1 MSVLAKV
8 MGPHKVGLRRRT
20 PKHGARG
27 PPSETSSKQRATRNP
42 AGGSEEGTEGPR
54 KPQLGP
60 RELAPT
66 HGVTLMDSCLTAH
79 GEFNNCKLQR
89 PSCSLARRA
98 ARLPCQRRHHSPAE
112 NEKYTASARHT
123 NTHFQNKLELLTKG
137 RAVRRCARPG
147 GSKDNQERGGCT
159 GGNLGEPLHREW
171 QHRRG
176 EALIRRGTAARR
188 RTQAARGKASGGSA
202 AKGSATWPAVRSTV
216 TSRVR
221 KVSGAVRRAGGRG
234 GARVLRRAAR
244 SLGRRQRRVG
254 RQAHGRALR

>member
-1 MSVLAKV
+1 MSVPAKV

-98 ARLPCQRRHHSPAE
+98 ARLPCQRRHHSPA
-112 NEKYTASARHT
+112 NAPVPATSCRYTAVPLETRSFEKANAVGT
-123 NTHFQNKLELLTKG
+123 QGCNMSQNG
-137 RAVRRCARPG
+137 YG
-147 GSKDNQERGGCT
+147 
-159 GGNLGEPLHREW
+159 
-171 QHRRG
+171 
-176 EALIRRGTAARR
+176 RGTHP
-188 RTQAARGKASGGSA
+188 S
-202 AKGSATWPAVRSTV
+202 PHSTCKCH
-216 TSRVR
+216 SPNHR
-221 KVSGAVRRAGGRG
+221 
-234 GARVLRRAAR
+234 
-244 SLGRRQRRVG
+244 
-254 RQAHGRALR
+254 HCWI